1 MRRRGDQL
9 AAYPAGLYQRH
20 RNKHRHAHHKHH
32 IGHLKG
38 GEALGGIVAQPIVH
52 RVAEHGQ
59 QQEQQAQRRD
69 HHRPAHGDQRYAA
82 DRAQGAQ
89 HLPPGDALMQNQHVH
104 QDAAHRHR
112 RDDGPR
118 HSGGGVQNA
127 VVFEDEVRHRLHDA
141 QQQQLSHRLSLQREG
156 KQRLSA
162 YLAHQSIQRDDQR
175 HGRHRHREPEGQQHC
190 GRRCGQ
196 RHF

>member
-1 MRRRGDQL
+1 MKKITVLSMGMCAVL
-9 AAYPAGLYQRH
+9 ALASCGTSKESAYKKAYE
-20 RNKHRHAHHKHH
+20 KA
-32 IGHLKG
+32 
-38 GEALGGIVAQPIVH
+38 
-52 RVAEHGQ
+52 Q

-118 HSGGGVQNA
+118 HS
-127 VVFEDEVRHRLHDA
+127 
-141 QQQQLSHRLSLQREG
+141 
-156 KQRLSA
+156 
-162 YLAHQSIQRDDQR
+162 
-175 HGRHRHREPEGQQHC
+175 
-190 GRRCGQ
+190 
-196 RHF
+196 